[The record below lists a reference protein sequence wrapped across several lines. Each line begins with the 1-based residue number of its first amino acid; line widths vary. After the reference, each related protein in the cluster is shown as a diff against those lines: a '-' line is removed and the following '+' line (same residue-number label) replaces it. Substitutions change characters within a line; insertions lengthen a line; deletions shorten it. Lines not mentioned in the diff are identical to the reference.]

1 MFAEKDKR
9 YRIVV
14 LPNDLNEVL
23 ENIKKYDFL
32 RIIGQ
37 YEKQKWLN
45 IIVDSEK
52 ELDVNFT
59 NKFNIEVHQNL
70 GTFEIYDQY
79 YD

>member
-1 MFAEKDKR
+1 MFEEKDKR

-14 LPNDLNEVL
+14 LSNDLNEVL

-32 RIIGQ
+32 KIIGQ
-37 YEKQKWLN
+37 CEKNKWVN

-52 ELDVNFT
+52 KLEIDFVL
-59 NKFNIEVHQNL
+59 KFNHEVHENL
-70 GTFEIYDQY
+70 GTFEIYEQY

>member
-37 YEKQKWLN
+37 YEKQKWIN

-59 NKFNIEVHQNL
+59 NKFNFEFHQNL

>member
-37 YEKQKWLN
+37 YEKQK
-45 IIVDSEK
+45 
-52 ELDVNFT
+52 
-59 NKFNIEVHQNL
+59 
-70 GTFEIYDQY
+70 
-79 YD
+79 

>member
-32 RIIGQ
+32 KIIGQ
-37 YEKQKWLN
+37 YEKNKWIN

-59 NKFNIEVHQNL
+59 NNFNNEVHRNL

>member
-14 LPNDLNEVL
+14 LQNDLNEVL

-37 YEKQKWLN
+37 YKKQKWIN
-45 IIVDSEK
+45 MIVK
-52 ELDVNFT
+52 KN
-59 NKFNIEVHQNL
+59 
-70 GTFEIYDQY
+70 
-79 YD
+79 

>member
-14 LPNDLNEVL
+14 LSNDFNNEVH
-23 ENIKKYDFL
+23 
-32 RIIGQ
+32 R
-37 YEKQKWLN
+37 
-45 IIVDSEK
+45 
-52 ELDVNFT
+52 
-59 NKFNIEVHQNL
+59 NL